1 MDDFQSN
8 KTAPSSGFPYNQ
20 GDSYRVADLNAEA
33 LGELRAHH
41 EADTPD
47 MYLKAAKN
55 AVLLLSYNDRIP
67 TDLSADQ
74 LAVVWFSKTL
84 QNWKALVCTTIPGDE
99 LYFEVTYNGDRLEA
113 YVDTYH
119 KIANEA
125 ISNRSGALNPRR

>member
-1 MDDFQSN
+1 MDNYDTN
-8 KTAPSSGFPYNQ
+8 KNAPSSGFPISQ
-20 GDSYRVADLNAEA
+20 GDSDQLEDLRVH
-33 LGELRAHH
+33 R

-67 TDLSADQ
+67 SNLSADQ

-84 QNWKALVCTTIPGDE
+84 QNWKAMVCTTIPGDD

-113 YVDTYH
+113 YVDVYH
-119 KIANEA
+119 KIVNEA